1 MPQPFTINHSLAEG
15 GLSFTAVTNVL
26 VSQCKSKA
34 LLFVLTFYVKFGLQ
48 IKETLFGRAESSVS
62 FSILVMVLLVSFP
75 PSLSPSQAI
84 EKVYLGR
91 AIKSDMDCISN
102 KGEHCGFQNILDF
115 EQWER
120 ENKDEFHRTVSVPRQ
135 AARPLLVGGRDLP
148 TTSATATTITTTSP
162 HQLLSHLQSHKQLVA
177 SQRFDLSDS

>member
-91 AIKSDMDCISN
+91 VIKSDMDCI
-102 KGEHCGFQNILDF
+102 
-115 EQWER
+115 
-120 ENKDEFHRTVSVPRQ
+120 Q
-135 AARPLLVGGRDLP
+135 AIKES
-148 TTSATATTITTTSP
+148 T
-162 HQLLSHLQSHKQLVA
+162 VA
-177 SQRFDLSDS
+177 SKISWILSSGKGKTRMSFTGP